1 MKRSNHG
8 PDDLVAILSE
18 ITGLKVIDVIL
29 LRINEDDVKVANISV
44 EHLT

>member
-8 PDDLVAILSE
+8 PDDLVILSE
-18 ITGLKVIDVIL
+18 IPGLKVIDVIL
-29 LRINEDDVKVANISV
+29 LRINEDDVKVTNISV